1 VLAQVA
7 STFAGQ
13 GVSIESVRQV
23 PDADRGDVDTESE
36 IPAATDPSGS
46 AELLITTHVA
56 PEAALASTTR
66 AVGELPPVREVTS
79 VLRVEGV

>member
-1 VLAQVA
+1 
-7 STFAGQ
+7 
-13 GVSIESVRQV
+13 VSIESVRQV
-23 PDADRGDVDTESE
+23 PDADRGDVDPENLAGT
-36 IPAATDPSGS
+36 AAGGS

-66 AVGELPPVREVTS
+66 AARDLAPVREVTS

>member
-1 VLAQVA
+1 VRLVVDDRPGVLAQVA

-23 PDADRGDVDTESE
+23 PDGDRADVGTG
-36 IPAATDPSGS
+36 GS
-46 AELLITTHVA
+46 AELLLTTHVA

-66 AVGELPPVREVTS
+66 AARDLAPVREVTS